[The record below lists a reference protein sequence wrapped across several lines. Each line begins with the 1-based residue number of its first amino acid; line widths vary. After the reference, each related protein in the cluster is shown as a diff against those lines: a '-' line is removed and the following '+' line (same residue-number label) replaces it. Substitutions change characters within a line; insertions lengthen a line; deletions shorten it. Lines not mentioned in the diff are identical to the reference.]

1 MKVGD
6 LVIMPGS
13 GLRGDVTGIVIKMP
27 FVGPDG
33 RKQQTPRVGIFWTDG
48 DGGIDWEP
56 MAWLKVISEAPERP
70 EH

>member
-6 LVIMPGS
+6 LVIMPPASEGS
-13 GLRGDVTGIVIKMP
+13 QAIGIVIKMP

-33 RKQQTPRVGIFWTDG
+33 RKQQTPRVGIHWMDG

-56 MAWLKVISEAPERP
+56 MAWLKVVSEAPKRP